1 MKHCCLNSSG
11 LEKANGLAEAIVG
24 TDPFGIWS
32 LADPM
37 WKILCLQLPATLN
50 IFWLVFTDCI

>member
-37 WKILCLQLPATLN
+37 WKILCSQLLLCCHT
-50 IFWLVFTDCI
+50 